1 MDLFKTWEKINQEK
15 FSNQTI
21 KKEEIMKAISKESSL
36 TINELKKRLKYKI
49 YWIVFFIALFIGWF
63 IFSLSYPT
71 VLPLIGTILSLYLIG
86 FFVLFR
92 QYKKMD
98 TEIDPSMNILAT
110 MKKNKSLME
119 KALKHEN
126 YFGLVGFP
134 VAVVCGLILGDLYE
148 GQTILEVLSS
158 SKTLVRILI
167 FMVILVPAMKLLG
180 DKMNNIAYGKYLKD
194 LDTNIQKME
203 ELV

>member
-21 KKEEIMKAISKESSL
+21 KKEEIIKAISKESSL

-49 YWIVFFIALFIGWF
+49 YWIVFFIVLFIGWF
-63 IFSLSYPT
+63 IFSLPYPT
-71 VLPLIGTILSLYLIG
+71 VLPLIATVLFLYIIG
-86 FFVLFR
+86 FFLLFR

-98 TEIDPSMNILAT
+98 TQINPSMNILET

-119 KALKHEN
+119 TALKHEN
-126 YFGLVGFP
+126 YFGLLGFP
-134 VAVVCGLILGDLYE
+134 FAVICGLILRDLYE

-158 SKTLVRILI
+158 TKSLARILI
-167 FMVILVPAMKLLG
+167 FMVIFVPAMKILG
-180 DKMNNIAYGKYLKD
+180 DKMNNIAYGKYLKN
-194 LDTNIQKME
+194 LDGHIQKME